1 MKKTGLGKD
10 LGDMVAAARA
20 RKDAEAFFTALDR
33 SKSSEPPEQLRELSH
48 FHGEV
53 FKQLENFD
61 PVTTVLRSLEELL
74 HDQRHHETIVGLE
87 HDGLNV
93 IEQRLNTLGE
103 VVNAICLHTFIKM
116 RVSLAPDAMS
126 EALVQA
132 RQDLGSRRQAV
143 LAAKTMLAGSTETES
158 LAADYLQAFI
168 DERIAAAW
176 FEHLQTLSQTP
187 LQN

>member
-1 MKKTGLGKD
+1 MKRQGLGQR
-10 LGDMVAAARA
+10 LGNMVAAAGEQE
-20 RKDAEAFFTALDR
+20 DAKAFFAALAR

-53 FKQLENFD
+53 FKQLENFE
-61 PVTTVLRSLEELL
+61 PFTTVLRLLEELL

-132 RQDLGSRRQAV
+132 RQDLESRRQAV
-143 LAAKTMLAGSTETES
+143 LAAKTVLAESTETEL